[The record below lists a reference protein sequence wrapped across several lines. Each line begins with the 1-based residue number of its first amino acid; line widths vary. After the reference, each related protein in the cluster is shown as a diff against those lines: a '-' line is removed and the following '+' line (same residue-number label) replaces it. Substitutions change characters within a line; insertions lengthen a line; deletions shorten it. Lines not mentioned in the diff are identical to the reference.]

1 MAPKRAQEP
10 DVSAQSDSK
19 PMEIRPKNSP
29 SSNNNDDQMDLDA
42 SQAQPSPES
51 SEAQSSSSDS
61 DSESS
66 STSSQKQS
74 QIPTL
79 TTGQKP
85 DFSARIAAGAPS
97 LEDRLKAFLP
107 QLAQAN
113 DLLAKEGRKEQHSM
127 EDVKDDEPHI
137 EMSLGLGLLEEKKE
151 GEEEEDD
158 DDEEEDGEG
167 EDAEEKRKEKDVMGK
182 LMGGREN
189 LTKGIEEDVP
199 SLRNRILERV
209 LVLQV
214 DLGADGVNTSTS
226 VNTPNGELSGSS
238 LAQLC
243 PPRTSSAVKIYGTRE
258 PAQGKTRRVTF
269 KAMRQDCSHRVGE
282 GPSNFPGFPR
292 AVVENKTRR
301 SLWACAVN
309 EWKAM

>member
-1 MAPKRAQEP
+1 MAPKPAQEP

-29 SSNNNDDQMDLDA
+29 TSNNNDDQMDLDA
-42 SQAQPSPES
+42 SQAQPNPES

-61 DSESS
+61 DSDSDSSS

-113 DLLAKEGRKEQHSM
+113 DLLAKEGGKEQHSM

-151 GEEEEDD
+151 GEEEDDDDD
-158 DDEEEDGEG
+158 DDEEEREG

-189 LTKGIEEDVP
+189 LTKGIEE
-199 SLRNRILERV
+199 
-209 LVLQV
+209 
-214 DLGADGVNTSTS
+214 
-226 VNTPNGELSGSS
+226 
-238 LAQLC
+238 
-243 PPRTSSAVKIYGTRE
+243 
-258 PAQGKTRRVTF
+258 
-269 KAMRQDCSHRVGE
+269 VG
-282 GPSNFPGFPR
+282 
-292 AVVENKTRR
+292 
-301 SLWACAVN
+301 
-309 EWKAM
+309 